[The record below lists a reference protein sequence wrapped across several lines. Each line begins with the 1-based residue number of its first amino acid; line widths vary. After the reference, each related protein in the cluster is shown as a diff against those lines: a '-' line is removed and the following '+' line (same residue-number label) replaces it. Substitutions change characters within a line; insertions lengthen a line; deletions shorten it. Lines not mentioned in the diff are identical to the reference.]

1 MNIKKMKSLFELPG
15 QVEKSGI
22 AYFRHRL
29 LHFLLLGLSIF
40 GFIAYLPSIY
50 YSFVYKFYG
59 IALLDTLALG
69 AVFLLAMNQRISFFT
84 KSLGLLSL
92 FYLLGIGLIIFLG
105 PNGAGFLWLL
115 MFSVMTGVLLG
126 VRPALISLGIN
137 LFTLLALSLF
147 VHNQALPW
155 QQLRFDPLAI
165 WIVVGVNFICINA
178 VAAISVAFL
187 INKISQMVQAE
198 KNGRIQLENEI
209 KIRIQAENENKELL
223 RQLYHSQKMEALG
236 TLAGGVAHDFNNI
249 LGTILGYAEL
259 SLMGMEKTHPMQKN
273 LELICQASDRAKQIV
288 HQILTFSRQ
297 TPSNKEA
304 CDLRQIIQEC
314 VNFLKIGLPN
324 TIELII
330 ALPDTQLQVFADKTK
345 IFQAIMNL
353 LTNGMHAIEA
363 GNDKKMGKISI
374 GAKIFSMDQ
383 DATGFLSLKPGR
395 YIQLTIKDTG
405 CGIQKQEIPKIFDPY
420 FTTKKIGKGTG
431 MGLSIAQ
438 GIIRAH
444 GGEILVESTL
454 GKGSCFTIFL
464 VCHTLCNMESKPAEK
479 KINLKGKGTILFVDD
494 EPSLVE
500 IHTRFLEN
508 FGYQVM
514 GFTDPLAAKE
524 RFEKTPDFFD
534 LVITD
539 KKMPGMTGDDLALAI
554 KKTTPHLPVILCSGF
569 TQASDESLFDMVL
582 TKPVTNLV
590 LAEQVKKILNTSK
603 L

>member
-1 MNIKKMKSLFELPG
+1 MNIKKLKALFELPG
-15 QVEKSGI
+15 QVEKIGI

-59 IALLDTLALG
+59 IAFLDTLTLG
-69 AVFLLAMNQRISFFT
+69 TVFLLAMNQRVSFFT
-84 KSLGLLSL
+84 KSLGLLAV
-92 FYLLGIGLIIFLG
+92 FYLLGMGLLIFLG

-137 LFTLLALSLF
+137 LITLLALSLF
-147 VHNQALPW
+147 VHSQTLPW
-155 QQLRFDPLAI
+155 QQLQLDPWVI
-165 WIVVGVNFICINA
+165 WIVVGANFICINA

-198 KNGRIQLENEI
+198 KQGRIRLEDEI
-209 KIRIQAENENKELL
+209 KIRIQTEDKNKKLL
-223 RQLYHSQKMEALG
+223 SQLHQSQKMEALG
-236 TLAGGVAHDFNNI
+236 TLAGGIAHDFNNI

-259 SLMGMEKTHPMQKN
+259 SLMDMEKTHPMHKN
-273 LELICQASDRAKQIV
+273 LEHICQASDRAREIV

-297 TPSNKEA
+297 TPPNKEA

-314 VNFLKIGLPN
+314 VIFFKIGLPD
-324 TIELII
+324 TIELITTI
-330 ALPDTQLQVFADKTK
+330 PDTPLPVFVDKTK

-353 LTNGMHAIEA
+353 LTNGMHAIEL
-363 GNDKKMGKISI
+363 DKSKKGGIISL
-374 GAKIFSMDQ
+374 G
-383 DATGFLSLKPGR
+383 TNFLSIEPGS
-395 YIQLTIKDTG
+395 YIQLTIQDTG
-405 CGIQKQEIPKIFDPY
+405 CGIQKQEISKIFDPY

-444 GGEILVESTL
+444 GGEIMVESTL
-454 GKGSCFTIFL
+454 GKGSCFTFFL
-464 VCHTLCNMESKPAEK
+464 ACHTLGNIENKPAEK
-479 KINLKGKGTILFVDD
+479 KKNLKGKGTILFVDD
-494 EPSLVE
+494 EPALVE
-500 IHTRFLEN
+500 IHTQFLEN

-524 RFEKTPDFFD
+524 RFEETPDFFD

-539 KKMPGMTGDDLALAI
+539 KKMPGMTGDCLALAI
-554 KKTTPHLPVILCSGF
+554 KQTTPHLPVILCSGF
-569 TQASDESLFDMVL
+569 TQVSDESLFDAVL
-582 TKPVTNLV
+582 TKPVNSRI
-590 LAEQVKKILNTSK
+590 LAEQVKRILNTSK